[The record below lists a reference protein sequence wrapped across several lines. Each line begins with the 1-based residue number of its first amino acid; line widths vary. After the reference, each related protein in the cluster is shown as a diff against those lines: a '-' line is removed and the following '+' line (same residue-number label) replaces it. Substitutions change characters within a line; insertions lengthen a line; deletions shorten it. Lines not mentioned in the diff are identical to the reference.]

1 VAEKHI
7 IRGPDGRAIDP
18 KLAARLSSNPHL
30 LLGHLAGR
38 AGGAPNKP
46 KMQIDIAVSDESI
59 KAAEAVIKG
68 LRDEANA
75 LKPLIDD
82 LIGKATELQKQLE
95 AVRDAVHS

>member
-1 VAEKHI
+1 
-7 IRGPDGRAIDP
+7 
-18 KLAARLSSNPHL
+18 
-30 LLGHLAGR
+30 
-38 AGGAPNKP
+38 
-46 KMQIDIAVSDESI
+46 MQIDIAVSDESI